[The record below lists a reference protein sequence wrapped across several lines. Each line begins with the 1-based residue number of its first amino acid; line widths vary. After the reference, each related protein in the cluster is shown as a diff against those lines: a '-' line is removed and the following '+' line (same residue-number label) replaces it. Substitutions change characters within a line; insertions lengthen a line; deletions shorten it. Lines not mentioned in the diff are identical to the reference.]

1 MRDVA
6 PHISNHMPN
15 IWYGIPMHLNDSSQ
29 VLGDISTTNGQ
40 SAFVMAYVARMNGY
54 SNSSRVAGPQA
65 NAVF

>member
-1 MRDVA
+1 
-6 PHISNHMPN
+6 
-15 IWYGIPMHLNDSSQ
+15 MHLNDSSQ

-65 NAVF
+65 NAVL